1 MNDAISLA
9 EELLHDDPEC
19 PCTQDGKCEHYYR
32 CASELIAC
40 VPFRVY
46 ARRPGKE
53 SKNPT
58 DRLNNLANITERHP
72 TKEHYNIVFDEV
84 DWR

>member
-9 EELLHDDPEC
+9 EELLQDDPEC

-32 CASELIAC
+32 CANELIAC

-46 ARRPGKE
+46 ALGSR
-53 SKNPT
+53 NPS
-58 DRLNNLANITERHP
+58 DRLDNLAKITERHP
-72 TKEHYNIVFDEV
+72 TKEHYNIVFEEA